1 MPKGKPERGLDEQLL
16 EGGIGGGGGYSSGK
30 QGLNINAQA
39 ARNAAKNKTSDAD
52 EMIRLDKMLTQKKEL
67 EAVKSKPE
75 RQAAEKNAVTT
86 QEGGVKKT
94 DYPYVGPNEYSK
106 GGTASVRADGIAQR
120 GKTRGKIV

>member
-1 MPKGKPERGLDEQLL
+1 MPKNKPERGLDEQLL
-16 EGGIGGGGGYSSGK
+16 EGSGGGGGYSSGK
-30 QGLNINAQA
+30 QGLNINTQA

-86 QEGGVKKT
+86 QEGGIKKT
-94 DYPYVGPNEYSK
+94 EYPYVGPNEYSK
-106 GGTASVRADGIAQR
+106 GGTASARADGIAQR